1 MHVFIHYVFLGI
13 NTWRERRHVCI
24 FAFVCMRCVHRL
36 GLCRPTYVRVGVCMC
51 ILCVNV
57 GILIID
63 VKVDSKKNNLDDK
76 YTQLKQ
82 MKKFSS
88 KITPLVCV
96 TTFELWLLVEYKLKT
111 MYWVLDH
118 KKRSKNALKMR

>member
-1 MHVFIHYVFLGI
+1 
-13 NTWRERRHVCI
+13 
-24 FAFVCMRCVHRL
+24 MRCVHRL
-36 GLCRPTYVRVGVCMC
+36 GLCKPTYVCVGVCMC

-96 TTFELWLLVEYKLKT
+96 TTFELWLLVEYR
-111 MYWVLDH
+111 YWVLDH
-118 KKRSKNALKMR
+118 KKNVRKNALKMRLEK